1 MNPAT
6 TIAVEDVRVPLRD
19 GLVLHADLY
28 RPAGAGRHPVLVLR
42 NPYDRRVAQSYLYAH
57 PSWYAAQGYA
67 VLVQDV
73 RGRWG
78 SDGRFDPLVNEG
90 RDGADTVAWSAEQP
104 WSNGRVG
111 LYGFS
116 YPAMSQLL
124 ASAEQPPGLR
134 AAVPALA
141 PSQLRAG
148 WLYDGGA
155 FALAF
160 ALGWAIELG
169 ADQARR
175 RSPGL
180 EAELLAVAADPRP
193 WFTSRP
199 LRDLPLFRR
208 NRICDFYFDWIEHET
223 DGAWWSER
231 QVEGRYDRIRVPAM
245 HIGGW
250 YDAFVDGTL
259 TNWAGL
265 RAAGHAPQRL
275 IVGPWH
281 HLPALVPAGPIPF
294 GPGSLRDLDADQLA
308 WFDLWLR
315 DHDGGATGRAPV
327 SAYLTGADRWVELD
341 DWPPPAARPVR
352 WWLHSRGRANGA
364 AGDGTLTTESPG
376 NEPPDVF
383 VYDPAQPVPSAGG
396 HSCCDPGYA
405 PMGPADQVAV
415 EVLHGVLVYTSA
427 PLAQPMVVAGRVT
440 AELHASSSAVDTDW
454 VVKLCDVDTRGRSV
468 NLQEGIVRARFRGS
482 PDVPTPLVPGEVEAY
497 RVELGSVFHRF
508 RPGHRIRVQV
518 SSSSFPAWEPNLNTG
533 HPLGVDAVGDRVI
546 ATQQVLHTAGAA
558 SFVTLPLLE
567 ADP

>member
-1 MNPAT
+1 VKPAA
-6 TIAVEDVRVPLRD
+6 TIAAEDVSVPLRD
-19 GLVLHADLY
+19 GLTLRADLY

-42 NPYDRRVAQSYLYAH
+42 NPYDRRFAQSYLYAH

-67 VLVQDV
+67 VLAQDV

-78 SDGRFDPLVNEG
+78 SDGQFDPLVNEG
-90 RDGADTVAWSAEQP
+90 LDGADTVAWAAEQP

-111 LYGFS
+111 MYGFS

-124 ASAEQPPGLR
+124 TAAELPDGLR
-134 AAVPALA
+134 AAAPALA
-141 PSQLRAG
+141 PSQLRSG
-148 WLYDGGA
+148 WLYNGGA

-180 EAELLAVAADPRP
+180 EPALLAAAADPHP
-193 WFTSRP
+193 WFTHRP

-208 NRICDFYFDWIEHET
+208 NGLCDFYFDWIEHET
-223 DGAWWSER
+223 DSAWWAKR
-231 QVEGRYDRIRVPAM
+231 QVEGRYDSIQVPAL

-250 YDAFVDGTL
+250 YDVFVDGTL

-265 RAAGHAPQRL
+265 RLAGHAPQRL
-275 IVGPWH
+275 VVGPWH

-294 GPGSLRDLDADQLA
+294 GQASRRDLDADQLG

-315 DHDGGATGRAPV
+315 DHDPGPTVRPPV

-341 DWPPPAARPVR
+341 DWPPSGARPVR

-364 AGDGTLTTESPG
+364 SGDGTLSTEAPAD
-376 NEPPDVF
+376 EPPDVF

-405 PMGPADQVAV
+405 PMGPADQLAV
-415 EVLHGVLVYTSA
+415 EVLHGVLVYTSP
-427 PLAQPMVVAGRVT
+427 PLARPMVVAGRVE

-454 VVKLCDVDTRGRSV
+454 MVKLCDVDRRGRSV

-482 PDVPTPLVPGEVEAY
+482 PDTPVLLVPGQVETY
-497 RVELGSVFHRF
+497 RVDLGSLFHRF
-508 RPGHRIRVQV
+508 ASGHRVRVQV

-533 HPLGVDAVGDRVI
+533 HPLGIDALPDRVV

-558 SFVTLPLLE
+558 SFISLSMLASEP
-567 ADP
+567 

>member
-1 MNPAT
+1 VKPAA
-6 TIAVEDVRVPLRD
+6 TIAVQDVRVPLRD
-19 GLVLHADLY
+19 GLALPADLY
-28 RPAGAGRHPVLVLR
+28 RPAGAGRHPVLVMR
-42 NPYDRRVAQSYLYAH
+42 NPYDRRFAQSYLYAH

-67 VLVQDV
+67 VLTQDM

-78 SDGRFDPLVNEG
+78 SVGRFDPLVNEG
-90 RDGADTVAWSAEQP
+90 PDGADTVAWAAQQP

-111 LYGFS
+111 MYGFS
-116 YPAMSQLL
+116 YPGMSQLL
-124 ASAEQPPGLR
+124 TAAELPDGLR

-141 PSQLRAG
+141 PSQLRSG
-148 WLYDGGA
+148 WLYNGGA

-169 ADQARR
+169 VNQARR

-180 EAELLAVAADPRP
+180 EPELLAAAADPHR
-193 WFTSRP
+193 WFTHRP

-208 NRICDFYFDWIEHET
+208 NGICDFYFDWIQHET
-223 DGAWWSER
+223 DGPWWAER
-231 QVEGRYDRIRVPAM
+231 QVEGRYHSIQVPAL
-245 HIGGW
+245 HVGGW
-250 YDAFVDGTL
+250 YDVFVEGTL
-259 TNWAGL
+259 TNWGGL

-294 GPGSLRDLDADQLA
+294 GQASLRDLDADQLA
-308 WFDLWLR
+308 WFDRWLR
-315 DHDGGATGRAPV
+315 DHDSGPTAQPPV

-341 DWPPPAARPVR
+341 DWPPAGARPVR

-364 AGDGTLTTESPG
+364 AGQGTLSTQAPG
-376 NEPPDVF
+376 EEPPDVF

-415 EVLHGVLVYTSA
+415 EVLHDVLVYTSP
-427 PLAQPMVVAGRVT
+427 PLERPMVVAGPVE
-440 AELHASSSAVDTDW
+440 AELHACSSAVDTDW

-482 PDVPTPLVPGEVEAY
+482 PDTPVPLVPGQVEAY
-497 RVELGSVFHRF
+497 RVGLGSVFHRF
-508 RPGHRIRVQV
+508 AKGHRVRVQV

-533 HPLGVDAVGDRVI
+533 HPLGVDALPDRVV

-558 SFVTLPLLE
+558 SFLSLPMLE
-567 ADP
+567 GEP

>member
-1 MNPAT
+1 VKPAA

-78 SDGRFDPLVNEG
+78 SGGRFDPLVNEG
-90 RDGADTVAWSAEQP
+90 RDGADTVAWAAEQP

-124 ASAEQPPGLR
+124 AAAEHPQGLR

-169 ADQARR
+169 IDQARR

-199 LRDLPLFRR
+199 LRELPLFRR
-208 NRICDFYFDWIEHET
+208 NHICDFYFDWIEHET

-245 HIGGW
+245 HVGGW
-250 YDAFVDGTL
+250 YDVFVDGTL

-275 IVGPWH
+275 VVGPWH

-315 DHDGGATGRAPV
+315 DHDAGATGRAPV

-364 AGDGTLTTESPG
+364 AGDGTLTTEAPG
-376 NEPPDVF
+376 DEPPDVF

-427 PLAQPMVVAGRVT
+427 ALARPMVVAGQVT
-440 AELHASSSAVDTDW
+440 AELHAASSAVDTDW
-454 VVKLCDVDTRGRSV
+454 VVKLCDVDARGRSV

-482 PDVPTPLVPGEVEAY
+482 PDVPTLLVPGEVETY
-497 RVELGSVFHRF
+497 RVGLGSVFHRF

-518 SSSSFPAWEPNLNTG
+518 SSSSFPAWEPNHNTG
-533 HPLGVDAVGDRVI
+533 HPLGVDALPDRVI

-558 SFVTLPLLE
+558 SFVILPLLE

>member
-1 MNPAT
+1 MKPAS

-90 RDGADTVAWSAEQP
+90 RDGADTVAWAAEQP

-124 ASAEQPPGLR
+124 AAAEHPQGLQ

-169 ADQARR
+169 VDQARR

-208 NRICDFYFDWIEHET
+208 NRICNFYFDWIEHET
-223 DGAWWSER
+223 DSAWWSER
-231 QVEGRYDRIRVPAM
+231 QVEGRYDRIQVPAM
-245 HIGGW
+245 HVGGW
-250 YDAFVDGTL
+250 YDVFVDGTL

-265 RAAGHAPQRL
+265 RAASHVPQRL
-275 IVGPWH
+275 VVGPWH

-294 GPGSLRDLDADQLA
+294 GPASLRDLDADQLA

-315 DHDGGATGRAPV
+315 DHDGGATARAPV
-327 SAYLTGADRWVELD
+327 SAYLTGADRWVELN

-364 AGDGTLTTESPG
+364 AGDGTLTTEAQG

-415 EVLHGVLVYTSA
+415 EVLHDVLVYTSA

-454 VVKLCDVDTRGRSV
+454 VVKLCDVDARGRSV

-482 PDVPTPLVPGEVEAY
+482 SDVPAPLVPGEVEAY
-497 RVELGSVFHRF
+497 RVGLGSVFHRF

-533 HPLGVDAVGDRVI
+533 HPLGVDALPDRVI
-546 ATQQVLHTAGAA
+546 ATQHVLHTVGAA
-558 SFVTLPLLE
+558 SSVTLPLLE

>member
-1 MNPAT
+1 MKPAS
-6 TIAVEDVRVPLRD
+6 TIAVEEVRVPLRD

-90 RDGADTVAWSAEQP
+90 RDGADTVAWAAEQP

-124 ASAEQPPGLR
+124 AAAEHPQGLR

-169 ADQARR
+169 VDQARR

-250 YDAFVDGTL
+250 YDVFVDGTL

-275 IVGPWH
+275 VVGPWH

-294 GPGSLRDLDADQLA
+294 GPVSLRDLDADQLA

-364 AGDGTLTTESPG
+364 AGDGTLTTEAPG

-415 EVLHGVLVYTSA
+415 EVLHDVLVYTSA
-427 PLAQPMVVAGRVT
+427 PLARPMVVAGRVT

-454 VVKLCDVDTRGRSV
+454 VVKLCDVDARGRSV

-482 PDVPTPLVPGEVEAY
+482 PDAPTPLVPGEVEAY
-497 RVELGSVFHRF
+497 RVGLGSVFHRF

-533 HPLGVDAVGDRVI
+533 HPLGVDALPDRVI
-546 ATQQVLHTAGAA
+546 ATQQVLHTAGSA

>member
-1 MNPAT
+1 VKPAT

-57 PSWYAAQGYA
+57 PSWYAAKGYA

-90 RDGADTVAWSAEQP
+90 RDGADTVAWAAEQP

-124 ASAEQPPGLR
+124 AAAEHPQGLR

-141 PSQLRAG
+141 PSQLRNG

-169 ADQARR
+169 VDQARR
-175 RSPGL
+175 RSPAL

-208 NRICDFYFDWIEHET
+208 NRICDFYFDWIEHER
-223 DGAWWSER
+223 DGGWWSER
-231 QVEGRYDRIRVPAM
+231 QVEGRYDHIRVPAM
-245 HIGGW
+245 HVGGW
-250 YDAFVDGTL
+250 YDVFVDGTL

-275 IVGPWH
+275 VVGPWH
-281 HLPALVPAGPIPF
+281 HLPALVPAGPMPF

-315 DHDGGATGRAPV
+315 DHDGGAAGRAPV

-341 DWPPPAARPVR
+341 DWPPPAARPLR

-364 AGDGTLTTESPG
+364 AGDGTLTIEAPG

-396 HSCCDPGYA
+396 HSCCNPAYA
-405 PMGPADQVAV
+405 PMGPADQVTV
-415 EVLHGVLVYTSA
+415 EVLHDVLVYTSA
-427 PLAQPMVVAGRVT
+427 PLARPLVVAGPVT
-440 AELHASSSAVDTDW
+440 AELHAASSAVDTDW
-454 VVKLCDVDTRGRSV
+454 VVKLCDVDARGRSV
-468 NLQEGIVRARFRGS
+468 NLQEGIVRARFRRS
-482 PDVPTPLVPGEVEAY
+482 PDVPTPLAPGEVEAY
-497 RVELGSVFHRF
+497 RVGLGSVFHRF

-533 HPLGVDAVGDRVI
+533 HPLGVDALPDRVV
-546 ATQQVLHTAGAA
+546 ATQQVLHAAGAA

>member
-6 TIAVEDVRVPLRD
+6 TIALEDVRVPLRD
-19 GLVLHADLY
+19 GLLLHADLY

-57 PSWYAAQGYA
+57 PSWYAAKGYA

-124 ASAEQPPGLR
+124 ASAEQPQGLR

-180 EAELLAVAADPRP
+180 EAELLAVAADPRR

-250 YDAFVDGTL
+250 YDVFVDGTL

>member
-1 MNPAT
+1 VKPAT
-6 TIAVEDVRVPLRD
+6 TLAVEELRVPLRD
-19 GLVLHADLY
+19 GHLLPADLY

-57 PSWYAAQGYA
+57 PSWYADQGYA

-90 RDGADTVAWSAEQP
+90 RDGADTVAWAAGQP

-124 ASAEQPPGLR
+124 AAAEHPQGLG

-141 PSQLRAG
+141 PSQLRSG

-169 ADQARR
+169 VDQARR

-223 DGAWWSER
+223 DAAWWSER
-231 QVEGRYDRIRVPAM
+231 QVEGRYARIRVPAL
-245 HIGGW
+245 HVGGW
-250 YDAFVDGTL
+250 YDVFVDGTL

-275 IVGPWH
+275 VVGPWH

-294 GPGSLRDLDADQLA
+294 GPGSRRDLDADQLA

-364 AGDGTLTTESPG
+364 AGDGTLTTEAPG
-376 NEPPDVF
+376 DEPPDVF

-427 PLAQPMVVAGRVT
+427 PLARPMVVAGRVT
-440 AELHASSSAVDTDW
+440 AELHAASSAVDTDW
-454 VVKLCDVDTRGRSV
+454 VVKLCDVDARGRSV
-468 NLQEGIVRARFRGS
+468 NLQEGIVRARFRDS
-482 PDVPTPLVPGEVEAY
+482 PDAPTPLVPGEVETY
-497 RVELGSVFHRF
+497 RVGLGSVFHHV

-533 HPLGVDAVGDRVI
+533 HPLGVDAIGDRVV

-558 SFVTLPLLE
+558 SFVTLPLLA